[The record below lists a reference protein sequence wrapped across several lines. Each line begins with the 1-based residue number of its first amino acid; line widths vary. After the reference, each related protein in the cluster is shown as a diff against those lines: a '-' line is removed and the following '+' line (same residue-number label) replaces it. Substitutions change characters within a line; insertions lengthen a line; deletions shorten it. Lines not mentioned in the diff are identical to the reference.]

1 MSLLGALLERG
12 TPRAEHGPDSDF
24 WYGPPGQI
32 SQTGT
37 PVSPDAALGVAAVY
51 ACVKV
56 LAEDV
61 AKLPLVVYR
70 NTEDGG
76 KEKALD
82 HPLYRVLARSP
93 NQVQNSFEFREMLQG
108 HLALG
113 GDCYAQI
120 VGGRSGAVEQLIPL
134 HPDRVRAEELPN
146 GRVRYLVSTPT
157 GPLRLNQ
164 EEIFHVSHMS
174 DGLRGRSP
182 VSVARG
188 AVALSSAAEGFAA
201 RFFGNDA
208 TPGGILSH
216 PGRLNDEARVQLKK
230 SWDEAHRG
238 PSRAHRMAVL
248 EEGLQWIKVGIDAQ
262 DAQLIETRKFQLIKI
277 ARLYRMPLHK
287 TGEMSFSTY
296 SNIEHQ
302 AIEYVT
308 DCLLPWVVRWE
319 QAIANQ
325 LVSDPEEYFVK
336 FNLNALLRG
345 DTASRYAA
353 YAIGRQW
360 GFLSV
365 NDILDLEDLNQVPE
379 GDGRLEPL
387 NMKPLDPM
395 LGER

>member
-1 MSLLGALLERG
+1 
-12 TPRAEHGPDSDF
+12 
-24 WYGPPGQI
+24 
-32 SQTGT
+32 
-37 PVSPDAALGVAAVY
+37 
-51 ACVKV
+51 
-56 LAEDV
+56 
-61 AKLPLVVYR
+61 
-70 NTEDGG
+70 
-76 KEKALD
+76 
-82 HPLYRVLARSP
+82 
-93 NQVQNSFEFREMLQG
+93 
-108 HLALG
+108 
-113 GDCYAQI
+113 
-120 VGGRSGAVEQLIPL
+120 
-134 HPDRVRAEELPN
+134 
-146 GRVRYLVSTPT
+146 
-157 GPLRLNQ
+157 
-164 EEIFHVSHMS
+164 
-174 DGLRGRSP
+174 
-182 VSVARG
+182 
-188 AVALSSAAEGFAA
+188 
-201 RFFGNDA
+201 
-208 TPGGILSH
+208 
-216 PGRLNDEARVQLKK
+216 
-230 SWDEAHRG
+230 
-238 PSRAHRMAVL
+238 MAVL

-387 NMKPLDPM
+387 DMKSLDPM